1 MPTRCTILMVED
13 SPSLSRTYETQLA
26 PLGHEVVAAA
36 DGASALAALKSRRID
51 CVLLDL
57 QLPDMDG
64 MEVLDFARALKGPP
78 VVVVI
83 TSNASINMAIRAI
96 RAGAFD
102 YLVKPSPATRLVTT
116 VQNAL
121 ETIELKREVEARR
134 TIDRAEFC
142 KFIGRSLAMQLVYR
156 TIEAA
161 AQSSASVFITGESG
175 TGKELAA
182 EALHQLGPRRGHGFV
197 ALNCGAIP
205 RDLME
210 SVIFGHVKG
219 AFTGAIA
226 DQEGAAARAD
236 GGTLFLDEIGEMDPL
251 LQAKLLRFVQT
262 GSYQRVG
269 DSHPRQSN
277 IRFVAATNR
286 DPLLAVRDR
295 RLREDLYYRL
305 HVVPIEMPPLRDR
318 GDDVLLIARRLLVA
332 FAQQEGRQFNCLA
345 PELEAWMLAYHWPGN
360 VRQLINVIRNIVV
373 LHDGETATMEMLPA
387 VEGRA
392 ALPQPPVAA
401 PAPSAAARQAP
412 SVGEVEPLAL
422 AEKRWIERAIEA
434 CGGNIQLAARRLVIS
449 PSTIYRKKESWLRD
463 PPELLMETAAAS
475 GRRPPAEPIQ
485 PLGALM
491 GRAHR

>member
-13 SPSLSRTYETQLA
+13 SPSLSRAYETQLA
-26 PLGHEVVAAA
+26 PLGHEVIAAA
-36 DGASALAALKSRRID
+36 DGASALAALKTRRVD
-51 CVLLDL
+51 CILLDL

-64 MEVLDFARALKGPP
+64 LEVLDFARALKAPP

-96 RAGAFD
+96 RGGAFD
-102 YLVKPSPATRLVTT
+102 YLVKPSPSTRLVTT

-182 EALHQLGPRRGHGFV
+182 ETLHQLNPQRNHSFV

-236 GGTLFLDEIGEMDPL
+236 GGTLFLDEIGELSPQM
-251 LQAKLLRFVQT
+251 QVKLLRALQERTVKPV
-262 GSYQRVG
+262 GGVSEKEIDVRV
-269 DSHPRQSN
+269 
-277 IRFVAATNR
+277 VAATNR
-286 DPLLAVRDR
+286 DLDAEVERGAFRRD
-295 RLREDLYYRL
+295 LFYRL
-305 HVVPIEMPPLRDR
+305 NVIQLHLPPLR
-318 GDDVLLIARRLLVA
+318 ARREDIPLLVEHFVKKHA
-332 FAQQEGRQFNCLA
+332 AAMGRTLTGIEPDALA
-345 PELEAWMLAYHWPGN
+345 ALVDYDFPGN
-360 VRQLINVIRNIVV
+360 VRELEN
-373 LHDGETATMEMLPA
+373 L
-387 VEGRA
+387 
-392 ALPQPPVAA
+392 
-401 PAPSAAARQAP
+401 
-412 SVGEVEPLAL
+412 
-422 AEKRWIERAIEA
+422 IERAATLEP
-434 CGGNIQLAARRLVIS
+434 GARITRASL
-449 PSTIYRKKESWLRD
+449 
-463 PPELLMETAAAS
+463 PELTKKA
-475 GRRPPAEPIQ
+475 RPPAAAEGGLSPIGEDGIDLERAVADFERDLINKALEQ
-485 PLGALM
+485 TQGVRKSAAKLLGISFRSLRYRLAKL
-491 GRAHR
+491 GVAEAADGDGDDDTPT

>member
-1 MPTRCTILMVED
+1 MSNRRIILMVED

-26 PLGHEVVAAA
+26 PLGHEVIVVA
-36 DGASALAALKSRRID
+36 DGASALATLEKQRVD
-51 CVLLDL
+51 CILLDL

-64 MEVLDFARALKGPP
+64 MDVLDFARGLKAPP
-78 VVVVI
+78 AVLVI

-96 RAGAFD
+96 RSGAFD
-102 YLVKPSPATRLVTT
+102 YLVKPFPATRLVTT

-142 KFIGRSLAMQLVYR
+142 KFVGRSLPMQLVYR

-161 AQSSASVFITGESG
+161 APSSASVFITGESG

-182 EALHQLGPRRGHGFV
+182 EALHQLSPRRDHGFI

-205 RDLME
+205 KDLME

-219 AFTGAIA
+219 AFTGATV
-226 DQEGAAARAD
+226 DQDGAAARAD
-236 GGTLFLDEIGEMDPL
+236 GGTLFLDEIGEMDPS
-251 LQAKLLRFVQT
+251 LQTKLLRFVQT

-269 DSHPRQSN
+269 DSRARQAN
-277 IRFVAATNR
+277 IRFIAATNR
-286 DPLLAVRDR
+286 DPLAAVRDG

-318 GDDVLLIARRLLVA
+318 GDDVLLIARQLLLA
-332 FAQQEGRQFNCLA
+332 FAQQEGRRFKHLA
-345 PELEAWMLAYHWPGN
+345 PDVEAWMRGQRWPGN
-360 VRQLINVIRNIVV
+360 VRQLINVVRTIVV
-373 LHDGETATMEMLPA
+373 LNDGDTVTADMLPV

-392 ALPQPPVAA
+392 TMAAPVAAASVAGPAAA
-401 PAPSAAARQAP
+401 PAPTM
-412 SVGEVEPLAL
+412 GEIEPLAL
-422 AEKRWIERAIEA
+422 SEKRWIERAIEV
-434 CGGNIQLAARRLVIS
+434 CGGNIQLAARRLAIS

-463 PPELLMETAAAS
+463 PPERLSKSSPATRDSAPVEA
-475 GRRPPAEPIQ
+475 RPG
-485 PLGALM
+485 LDVLM